1 MSCGV
6 GAEFKLNSYVGRP
19 LLKQEAVTS
28 TGMLHE
34 EGLQG
39 EVHPKFQTG
48 SHREI
53 PTAPE
58 GFHMVVTNC
67 LMMEV
72 CEGALV
78 FICRM

>member
-6 GAEFKLNSYVGRP
+6 GAEFKLKSCVGHP
-19 LLKQEAVTS
+19 LLRQKAVTR
-28 TGMLHE
+28 TRMLRE

-39 EVHPKFQTG
+39 EVHPKSQTG

-67 LMMEV
+67 LMTEV
-72 CEGALV
+72 CEGCSGFHL
-78 FICRM
+78 

>member
-6 GAEFKLNSYVGRP
+6 GAEFKLESCVGHP
-19 LLKQEAVTS
+19 LLKQRAATS
-28 TGMLHE
+28 AGMLHE

-39 EVHPKFQTG
+39 EVHPKSQTG

-67 LMMEV
+67 LMTEV
-72 CEGALV
+72 CEGCSGFHL
-78 FICRM
+78 

>member
-6 GAEFKLNSYVGRP
+6 GAEFKLKSYVGHP
-19 LLKQEAVTS
+19 LLKQRAVTS

-39 EVHPKFQTG
+39 EVHAKSQTG
-48 SHREI
+48 SHKEI

-58 GFHMVVTNC
+58 GFHMVVANC

-72 CEGALV
+72 CEGCSGFHL
-78 FICRM
+78 